1 MLPQAESRGAP
12 SKRPIAARRGAPRVL
27 RRRSIGSG
35 FERARHHLSWT
46 CLSDVSFGLDHKFG
60 KNALLVSDHG
70 EIQAYC
76 RRIVNQNKKVMAAP
90 GRAKVVTKSDRE

>member
-1 MLPQAESRGAP
+1 
-12 SKRPIAARRGAPRVL
+12 
-27 RRRSIGSG
+27 
-35 FERARHHLSWT
+35 
-46 CLSDVSFGLDHKFG
+46 VSFGLDHKFG